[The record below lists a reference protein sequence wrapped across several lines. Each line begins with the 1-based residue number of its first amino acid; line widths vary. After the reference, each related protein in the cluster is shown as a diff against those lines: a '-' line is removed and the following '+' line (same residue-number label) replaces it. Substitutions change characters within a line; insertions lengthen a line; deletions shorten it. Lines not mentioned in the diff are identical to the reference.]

1 VPAEAYGPDD
11 VFGPQSREKG
21 KAAMTDPVVHDR
33 QSFEDQGATFLRSN
47 TTESEFNYA
56 ANRPPRSYRL
66 AGMTV
71 TLALRDSPIRYRHE
85 FTEQEVKAEVLEGPG
100 KGKRIVATYEAFELA
115 TDVFFVSFLSA
126 ENHSV
131 AMTLDLAKGVAT
143 VVMGEMTPDGIIS
156 SVGQSRI
163 EEVAPSG
170 PVAYHPPSSLG
181 GTRFLNTYA
190 DNVAYE
196 HIYLTGVYETWMGVR
211 GPQAGQADTEE
222 YHAWKIADGVY
233 LLYWNEG
240 ILTAQMTFL
249 FNFFSGC
256 CVAELFARTGGE
268 RVHST
273 IGADTHLIHTKLAE
287 LPNVTRLDVYSGD

>member
-1 VPAEAYGPDD
+1 
-11 VFGPQSREKG
+11 
-21 KAAMTDPVVHDR
+21 MTDPVVHDR
-33 QSFEDQGATFLRSN
+33 RTFEDQGATFLRSN
-47 TTESEFNYA
+47 TAESEFDYA

-66 AGMTV
+66 AGKTM
-71 TLALRDSPIRYRHE
+71 TLARRDSSARYRHE
-85 FTEQEVKAEVLEGPG
+85 FAKEDVKAEALDGAGREDSV
-100 KGKRIVATYEAFELA
+100 VTSYEAFELA
-115 TDVFFVSFLSA
+115 PDVFFVTFLSA
-126 ENHSV
+126 ADRSV
-131 AMTLDLAKGVAT
+131 AMTLDLNKGTAT
-143 VVMGEMTPDGIIS
+143 VVMGEMTPGGIVS
-156 SVGQSRI
+156 SVGQARI

-170 PVAYHPPSSLG
+170 PVAYHPPFSLG

-196 HIYLTGVYETWMGVR
+196 HIYLTGVYETWLGVK

-222 YHAWKIADGVY
+222 YHAWKVSDGVY

-249 FNFFSGC
+249 FNFFDGR

-273 IGADTHLIHTKLAE
+273 IGAYTHLIHTKLAE
-287 LPNVTRLDVYSGD
+287 LPNVTRLDVYSGG

>member
-1 VPAEAYGPDD
+1 
-11 VFGPQSREKG
+11 
-21 KAAMTDPVVHDR
+21 MTDPFVHDR
-33 QSFEDQGATFLRSN
+33 QTFEDQGATFLRSN
-47 TTESEFNYA
+47 TTESEFDYA
-56 ANRPPRSYRL
+56 ANRPPRSFRL
-66 AGMTV
+66 AGKTL
-71 TLALRDSPIRYRHE
+71 TLALRDLPTRYRHE
-85 FTEQEVKAEVLEGPG
+85 FGEAEVEAEVLEGPG
-100 KGKRIVATYEAFELA
+100 KGSSLVVPYEAFELA
-115 TDVFFVSFLSA
+115 MDIFFVTYLSA
-126 ENHSV
+126 ENRSV
-131 AMTLDLAKGVAT
+131 AMALDLAMGVAT
-143 VVMGEMTPDGIIS
+143 VVMGEMTPDGIVS

-163 EEVAPSG
+163 EEIASD
-170 PVAYHPPSSLG
+170 PVTYHPPFSLG

-249 FNFFSGC
+249 FNFFQGC

-273 IGADTHLIHTKLAE
+273 IGAYTHLIHTKLAE
-287 LPNVTRLDVYSGD
+287 LPNVTRLDIFSGD

>member
-1 VPAEAYGPDD
+1 
-11 VFGPQSREKG
+11 
-21 KAAMTDPVVHDR
+21 MTDPVVHDR
-33 QSFEDQGATFLRSN
+33 QTFEDQGATFLRSN

-66 AGMTV
+66 GGKTM
-71 TLALRDSPIRYRHE
+71 TLALRDAPIRYRHTFGE
-85 FTEQEVKAEVLEGPG
+85 NEVRAEVLDGPG
-100 KGKRIVATYEAFELA
+100 KGNSVVAPYEAFELA
-115 TDVFFVSFLSA
+115 TDIFFVSFLSA

-131 AMTLDLAKGVAT
+131 AMALDLVKGVAT

-170 PVAYHPPSSLG
+170 PVVYHPPFSLG
-181 GTRFLNTYA
+181 GTRFLNSYA

-222 YHAWKIADGVY
+222 YHAFKIADGVY

-240 ILTAQMTFL
+240 VLTAQMTFL
-249 FNFFSGC
+249 FNFLAGN
-256 CVAELFARTGGE
+256 CVAELFARVDGAV
-268 RVHST
+268 VHST
-273 IGADTHLIHTKLAE
+273 IGANTTLIHTKLPE
-287 LPNVTRLDVYSGD
+287 LPEAVRLDVFSG